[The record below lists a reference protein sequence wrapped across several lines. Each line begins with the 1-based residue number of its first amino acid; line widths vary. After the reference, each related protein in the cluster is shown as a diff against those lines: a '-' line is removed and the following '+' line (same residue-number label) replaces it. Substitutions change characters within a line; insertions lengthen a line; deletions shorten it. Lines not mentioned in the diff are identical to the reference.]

1 MDNII
6 YNTMEKEN
14 DDNDDNDDN
23 DIQNIKQEQEKFI
36 YHINEI
42 DNLSSDYN
50 IEDMGNDSPEQE
62 YIMYIQEHCTELREM
77 INKLYQ
83 AKIYIIKNDLCNKT
97 EFYRH
102 KIGI

>member
-1 MDNII
+1 MEEDKDNV
-6 YNTMEKEN
+6 
-14 DDNDDNDDN
+14 
-23 DIQNIKQEQEKFI
+23 IQNIREEQDKFI

-42 DNLSSDYN
+42 ENLSSDYN

-62 YIMYIQEHCTELREM
+62 YIMYIEESCRELREM
-77 INKLYQ
+77 INKLYL
-83 AKIYIIKNDLCNKT
+83 AKLYIIKNDLNNKT

>member
-1 MDNII
+1 MEEDMDNVV
-6 YNTMEKEN
+6 
-14 DDNDDNDDN
+14 
-23 DIQNIKQEQEKFI
+23 QNIIEEQDKFI

-42 DNLSSDYN
+42 ENLSSDYN

-62 YIMYIQEHCTELREM
+62 YIMYIEESCRELREM
-77 INKLYQ
+77 INKLYL
-83 AKIYIIKNDLCNKT
+83 AKLYIIKNDLNNKT